1 MTGMAI
7 DAPERFRRQEIGAD
21 IEALVHTYYDMLFRL
36 TLSILNDVDEAEDAV
51 QETFIAAVRAIDQF
65 RGQSTIKTWL
75 FTIAI
80 NKCRQQMRKR
90 KRRQLLVNAWEAARS
105 FIPQPDRPEE
115 ALVRMEMEKNLVQAV
130 AELRDK
136 HRLPIILRYTHN
148 LTASEIARVLGIS
161 EGTVYSRL
169 HYARRELRQT
179 LTLEVETP
187 VLK

>member
-21 IEALVHTYYDMLFRL
+21 IEALVHTYYDILFRL

-65 RGQSTIKTWL
+65 RGQSTMKTWL

-80 NKCRQQMRKR
+80 NKCRQQMKKR
-90 KRRQLLVNAWEAARS
+90 KRRQLIVKAWGAARS
-105 FIPQPDRPEE
+105 LIPQPDQPEE
-115 ALVRMEMEKNLVQAV
+115 ALARKEMDTKLMQAV
-130 AELRDK
+130 EKLKDK
-136 HRLPIILRYTHN
+136 HRLPMLLRYTHN
-148 LTASEIARVLGIS
+148 LTALEIAQVLGIS

-169 HYARRELRQT
+169 HYARRELRQH
-179 LTLEVETP
+179 LTLEIGKP
-187 VLK
+187 GS